1 MEYLLK
7 ELNQILYLNIVEE
20 VHYYLYIKKITN
32 QMKILQN
39 ILAEKIIKNDKNLLT
54 SSFNGT
60 PNWMEHELILNSK
73 ATIYIDI

>member
-1 MEYLLK
+1 
-7 ELNQILYLNIVEE
+7 
-20 VHYYLYIKKITN
+20 
-32 QMKILQN
+32 MKILQN